1 MAAPLAV
8 SPFLAGDPIR
18 LGPEISSLAE
28 FVAALD
34 DPSLASPGLLEVA
47 PGVALIHSLT
57 GDGERVALRWVRLP
71 HAPRLI
77 PGAAPVETAVVLTGP
92 IAESEHALRLISRL
106 LLYFQDAGL
115 VDATRAAGSREALV
129 EALAPAE
136 QVAGECPLGTG
147 DLLALHGRV
156 PYRAAVVFRM
166 GSPACPAA
174 RHAPP
179 GGGAEVAAS
188 NRRTT
193 EDRLMTT
200 LGLRR
205 KVIED
210 PVETVMTR
218 QVVLI
223 LEDIPMSEVRAI
235 AAQYDYNGFPVVTQE
250 GRLVGVITKGDLL
263 RAASAAV
270 TDPDVGSQPVSSW
283 MAHGVLALRPKESL
297 RTAVENMVYSGFRSL
312 PVIDGGSRVVGIV
325 SRNDLM
331 TAIGGEVLV

>member
-1 MAAPLAV
+1 MAVPLAV

-28 FVAALD
+28 LVAALD

-57 GDGERVALRWVRLP
+57 GDGER
-71 HAPRLI
+71 
-77 PGAAPVETAVVLTGP
+77 
-92 IAESEHALRLISRL
+92 
-106 LLYFQDAGL
+106 
-115 VDATRAAGSREALV
+115 
-129 EALAPAE
+129 
-136 QVAGECPLGTG
+136 PLGTG
-147 DLLALHGRV
+147 DLLALHSRV
-156 PYRAAVVFRM
+156 QYRAAVVFRL

-200 LGLRR
+200 LGLHR

-235 AAQYDYNGFPVVTQE
+235 SAQYDYNGFPVVTQA
-250 GRLVGVITKGDLL
+250 GRLVGVI
-263 RAASAAV
+263 
-270 TDPDVGSQPVSSW
+270 
-283 MAHGVLALRPKESL
+283 
-297 RTAVENMVYSGFRSL
+297 
-312 PVIDGGSRVVGIV
+312 I
-325 SRNDLM
+325 
-331 TAIGGEVLV
+331 